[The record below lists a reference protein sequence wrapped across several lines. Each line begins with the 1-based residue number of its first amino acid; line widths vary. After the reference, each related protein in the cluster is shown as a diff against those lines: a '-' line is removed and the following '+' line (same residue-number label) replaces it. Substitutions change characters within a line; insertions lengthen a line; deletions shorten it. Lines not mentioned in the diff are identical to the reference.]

1 MRPRGRGERVPGQ
14 RGGAGLPVRRIR
26 GSNDEHLVPTE
37 PEEDPFCNLKDD
49 DDNLPDPANEEYIWP
64 QPEEEEDD

>member
-1 MRPRGRGERVPGQ
+1 V
-14 RGGAGLPVRRIR
+14 
-26 GSNDEHLVPTE
+26 VPTE

-49 DDNLPDPANEEYIWP
+49 DDDLPDPANEEYIWP